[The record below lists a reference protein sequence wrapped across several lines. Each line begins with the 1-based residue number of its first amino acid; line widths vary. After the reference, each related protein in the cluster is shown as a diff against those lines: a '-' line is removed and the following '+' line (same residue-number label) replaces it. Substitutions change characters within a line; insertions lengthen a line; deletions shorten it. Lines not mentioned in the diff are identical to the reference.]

1 MESDGRC
8 VGSVASFEQQKRPAR
23 PRVAVGL
30 RGESFRNWGS
40 RTTQGTCCHT
50 ATVAAQAAV
59 AASHERLLFAP
70 LERMGFEVDV
80 FIATY
85 RCTNGRDWVEKRLLS
100 SDAYAGRLRGV
111 YISEEENAT
120 QAGAFARTL
129 ELANNEAL
137 SRQDLDLGVER
148 MVSNDRAYEHVFVL
162 RLDEELVRADIDC
175 LFGMDAPIN
184 WWSNFDEFAYFP
196 GRYFECAVKHR
207 HFLGVGDLE
216 KIQRLAGDQV
226 TYQLK
231 QKQSEWTDSKGH
243 VPTKCMMHGWQES
256 KASAQRGGNESH
268 EAMESQGQL
277 QRAREI
283 EHACRIPR
291 VTCHRDGRKGEV
303 SCEMKNTNEK
313 ASEQRRRQLEASSN
327 EGTTTTNLRA
337 TKPNTEKFND
347 R

>member
-1 MESDGRC
+1 MREFTNHDTG
-8 VGSVASFEQQKRPAR
+8 VFFVMIDK
-23 PRVAVGL
+23 
-30 RGESFRNWGS
+30 
-40 RTTQGTCCHT
+40 QGWYYT
-50 ATVAAQAAV
+50 
-59 AASHERLLFAP
+59 
-70 LERMGFEVDV
+70 
-80 FIATY
+80 
-85 RCTNGRDWVEKRLLS
+85 
-100 SDAYAGRLRGV
+100 
-111 YISEEENAT
+111 AT

-231 QKQSEWTDSKGH
+231 QT
-243 VPTKCMMHGWQES
+243 
-256 KASAQRGGNESH
+256 
-268 EAMESQGQL
+268 
-277 QRAREI
+277 
-283 EHACRIPR
+283 
-291 VTCHRDGRKGEV
+291 RKGTFPR
-303 SCEMKNTNEK
+303 S
-313 ASEQRRRQLEASSN
+313 A
-327 EGTTTTNLRA
+327 
-337 TKPNTEKFND
+337 
-347 R
+347 